1 MILKSHSQQG
11 KKMLEKY
18 IRKCNEENLKIYMD
32 AYELVLAKPGIPER
46 LEVAKQ
52 IASMTSSNETKDVN
66 VSFDALDTI
75 SPFDYS
81 ATLSKI
87 SETLDKL
94 FILSKETTELA
105 KGTIENAQRLMDLN
119 MTEDVKKSSKRP
131 SRPKKL
137 KK

>member
-1 MILKSHSQQG
+1 
-11 KKMLEKY
+11 MLEKY

-32 AYELVLAKPGIPER
+32 AYELVLAKTGIPGTAI
-46 LEVAKQ
+46 EVAKQ

-87 SETLDKL
+87 SETLEEL
-94 FILSKETTELA
+94 FILSKENTELA

-119 MTEDVKKSSKRP
+119 MTENVKKSSKRP
-131 SRPKKL
+131 NRPKKL
-137 KK
+137 KN

>member
-1 MILKSHSQQG
+1 
-11 KKMLEKY
+11 MLEKY

-32 AYELVLAKPGIPER
+32 AYELVLAKTGIPGTAI
-46 LEVAKQ
+46 EVAKQ
-52 IASMTSSNETKDVN
+52 IASMTSRDDTKDVN
-66 VSFDALDTI
+66 VSLDADSLMALDTI

-81 ATLSKI
+81 TTLSKI